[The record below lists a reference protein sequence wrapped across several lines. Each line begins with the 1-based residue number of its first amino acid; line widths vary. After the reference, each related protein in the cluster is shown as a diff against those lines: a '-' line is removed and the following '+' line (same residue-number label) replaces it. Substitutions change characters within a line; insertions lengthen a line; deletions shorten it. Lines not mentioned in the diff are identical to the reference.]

1 LTEAIAEHKNIII
14 MNKPDILIK
23 NKIHTIRGVQVML
36 DSDLAELYAVPVK
49 RLNEQVKRNIERF
62 PEQFMFQLS
71 VDEYSSLRSQ
81 IATLNH
87 NRGKHRKYI
96 PFAFTEQGVSMLS
109 AVLKSQKAIEVSIL
123 IINAFVEMRRFLISN
138 ATVFEKFHRIDQK
151 LLEHDESFNK
161 LFNALEQKQLTPQ
174 QGIFFNG
181 QVFDAFVF
189 ISKLIKAATSRIVL
203 IDNYV
208 DENTLQLFSG
218 KNREVSVNIYTK
230 HLNQMLIL
238 AKDKFNKQ
246 HGGLDITR
254 FDDSHDRFI
263 IIDNEVYH
271 IGASLKDLGKKWFA
285 FSKLGLAPEVILS
298 RITAGS

>member
-1 LTEAIAEHKNIII
+1 

-36 DSDLAELYAVPVK
+36 DKDLAELYGVSTG

-62 PEQFMFQLS
+62 PDDFIFQLENR
-71 VDEYSSLRSQ
+71 DLLENLMSQ
-81 IATLNH
+81 NAISRWGGT
-87 NRGKHRKYI
+87 RKR
-96 PFAFTEQGVSMLS
+96 PFVFTEQGVAMLS
-109 AVLKSQKAIEVSIL
+109 SVLKSEKAIEVNVK
-123 IINAFVEMRRFLISN
+123 IIRAFVEMRHFLVSN
-138 ATVFEKFHRIDQK
+138 ATVFEKLHQIDHK
-151 LLEHDESFNK
+151 LLEHDENFNK
-161 LFNALEQKQLTPQ
+161 LFNALEQKQLTPR

-189 ISKLIKAATSRIVL
+189 ISKLIKSAKNRIVL

-208 DENTLQLFSG
+208 DENTLLLLSG
-218 KNREVSVNIYTK
+218 KNSEVSVRIYTK
-230 HLNQMLIL
+230 NINPKLIM
-238 AKDKFNKQ
+238 AKDKFNEQ
-246 HGGLDITR
+246 YSNLDVTR

-298 RITAGS
+298 KIPDEP

>member
-1 LTEAIAEHKNIII
+1 MT
-14 MNKPDILIK
+14 KPDILIN

-36 DSDLAELYAVPVK
+36 DSDLAELYGVEV
-49 RLNEQVKRNIERF
+49 RSLNQAVKRNIERF
-62 PEQFMFQLS
+62 PEDFMFQLT
-71 VDEYSSLRSQ
+71 EFEFFPLRSQ
-81 IATLNH
+81 FVTLKKA
-87 NRGKHRKYI
+87 RGTHRKYI
-96 PFAFTEQGVSMLS
+96 PYVFTEQGVAMLS
-109 AVLKSQKAIEVSIL
+109 GVLKSPKAVDVNVKIMR
-123 IINAFVEMRRFLISN
+123 AFVEMRRFLISN

-151 LLEHDESFNK
+151 FLEHDENFSK
-161 LFNALEQKQLTPQ
+161 LFGALEQKQLTPQ

-189 ISKLIKAATSRIVL
+189 ISKLIKSAKNRIVL

-208 DENTLQLFSG
+208 DENTLLLFSG
-218 KNREVSVNIYTK
+218 KNSEVSVRIYTK
-230 HLNQMLIL
+230 NINPKLIM
-238 AKDKFNKQ
+238 AKDKFNEQ
-246 HGGLDITR
+246 YSNLDVTR

>member
-1 LTEAIAEHKNIII
+1 

-36 DSDLAELYAVPVK
+36 DKDLAELYGVSTG

-62 PEQFMFQLS
+62 PDDFIFQLENR
-71 VDEYSSLRSQ
+71 DLLENLMSQ
-81 IATLNH
+81 NAISRWGGT
-87 NRGKHRKYI
+87 RKR
-96 PFAFTEQGVSMLS
+96 PFVFTEQGVAMLS
-109 AVLKSQKAIEVSIL
+109 SVLKSEKAIEVNVK
-123 IINAFVEMRRFLISN
+123 IIRAFVEMRHFLVSN
-138 ATVFEKFHRIDQK
+138 ATVFEKLHQIDHK
-151 LLEHDESFNK
+151 LLEHDENFNK
-161 LFNALEQKQLTPQ
+161 LFNALEQKQLTPR

-189 ISKLIKAATSRIVL
+189 ISKLIKSAKNRIVL

-208 DENTLQLFSG
+208 DENTLLLLSG
-218 KNREVSVNIYTK
+218 KNSEVSVRIYTK
-230 HLNQMLIL
+230 NINPKLIM
-238 AKDKFNKQ
+238 AKDKFNEQ
-246 HGGLDITR
+246 YSNLDVTR

>member
-1 LTEAIAEHKNIII
+1 

-36 DSDLAELYAVPVK
+36 DKDLAELYGVST
-49 RLNEQVKRNIERF
+49 ERNIERF
-62 PEQFMFQLS
+62 PDDFIFQLENR
-71 VDEYSSLRSQ
+71 DLLENLMSQ
-81 IATLNH
+81 NAISRWGGT
-87 NRGKHRKYI
+87 RKR
-96 PFAFTEQGVSMLS
+96 PFVFTEQGVAMLS
-109 AVLKSQKAIEVSIL
+109 SVLKSEKAIEVNVK
-123 IINAFVEMRRFLISN
+123 IIRAFVEMRHFLVSN
-138 ATVFEKFHRIDQK
+138 ATVFEKLHQIDHK
-151 LLEHDESFNK
+151 LLEHDENFNK
-161 LFNALEQKQLTPQ
+161 LFNALEQKQLTPR

-189 ISKLIKAATSRIVL
+189 ISKLIKSAKNRIVL

-208 DENTLQLFSG
+208 DENTLLLLSG
-218 KNREVSVNIYTK
+218 KNSEVSVRIYTK
-230 HLNQMLIL
+230 NINPKLIM
-238 AKDKFNKQ
+238 AKDKFNEQ
-246 HGGLDITR
+246 YSNLDVTR

-298 RITAGS
+298 KIPDEP